1 VQALVAVA
9 THDLPTLTG
18 FWSGADL
25 DLRAALNLYPSAE
38 LRNAQVGG
46 REQDRGRLL
55 SALEREGLLP
65 QGLGAGNDRYPE
77 MSPGLIRAVH
87 QYIARSPAQIALV
100 QAEDLLGE
108 REQANLPGTTSQD
121 PSWQRK
127 LSLNLE
133 NWQER
138 ADISNL
144 SQAVMKER
152 D

>member
-1 VQALVAVA
+1 
-9 THDLPTLTG
+9 LPTLTG

-25 DLRAALNLYPSAE
+25 DLRAALNLYPSVE
-38 LRNAQVGG
+38 VRNAQVGC

-65 QGLGAGNDRYPE
+65 QGLGTGNDGYPE

-108 REQANLPGTTSQD
+108 REQANLPGTTTQY

-127 LSLNLE
+127 LSINLE
-133 NWQER
+133 TWEDL
-138 ADISNL
+138 ADISKFA
-144 SQAVMKER
+144 QAVMKER
-152 D
+152 H